1 MRHKPEAMRMNF
13 PTQVEQDLY
22 DYLGPRAQREVDD
35 YLALEDEAI
44 RLMNEEEP
52 MLEMDENRLRDE
64 ELGR

>member
-1 MRHKPEAMRMNF
+1 MNF
-13 PTQVEQDLY
+13 PTQIEQGLY
-22 DYLGPRAQREVDD
+22 DYLSPRAQREVDA

-52 MLEMDENRLRDE
+52 VLEVDEDWLRDE

>member
-1 MRHKPEAMRMNF
+1 MSKIER
-13 PTQVEQDLY
+13 DLY
-22 DYLGPRAQREVDD
+22 DYLSPRAQKEVDA

-52 MLEMDENRLRDE
+52 VLEVDEDWLRDE